1 MDRYLA
7 SFIDHA
13 CLCYDEARHVWHL
26 IKAGHV
32 PPGPFELL
40 RTLPTNT
47 FDAWQAMAPLRSEAM
62 ASGTAHSASEIF
74 TKRFGLSLDD
84 LAQLYGN
91 PNWRSGGYGGNPW
104 VQITAAVVE
113 LQSAIEDGDDAT
125 ASEVVQLLP
134 EMRHNTGAL
143 GEKLELLN
151 RPSDADRYR

>member
-1 MDRYLA
+1 VDRYLA

-13 CLCYDEARHVWHL
+13 CLCYHEARNVWHL

-32 PPGPFELL
+32 PPRPFELL

-91 PNWRSGGYGGNPW
+91 PNWRSGGYGGNPGCRSRPQW
-104 VQITAAVVE
+104 VSSRAPLRTATMRQRRKWCNFCLRCGTTRAR
-113 LQSAIEDGDDAT
+113 SAR
-125 ASEVVQLLP
+125 SW
-134 EMRHNTGAL
+134 
-143 GEKLELLN
+143 
-151 RPSDADRYR
+151 SS